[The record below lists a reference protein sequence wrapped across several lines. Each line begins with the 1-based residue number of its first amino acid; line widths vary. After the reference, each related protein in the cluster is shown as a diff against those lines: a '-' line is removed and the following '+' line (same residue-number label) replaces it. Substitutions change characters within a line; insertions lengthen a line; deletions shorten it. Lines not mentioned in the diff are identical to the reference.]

1 MTGIAS
7 AMRPLS
13 RDCDAVTVPN
23 GEKVT
28 LNEGDKVRVVQELG
42 GSFTVKTDYG
52 NLMRVDGMDADALGR
67 ELPKEL
73 ADRIARDEE
82 RAKGP
87 FSIDYVEE
95 ALHEVYDP
103 EIPVS
108 IVDLGLVYRVDEVM
122 LDDGKRRIEIDMT
135 MTSPGCG
142 MGDVLTADAKKATE
156 AVPGVDEAEVKMVF
170 TPPWGAHRMTDAVKL
185 QLGLL

>member
-1 MTGIAS
+1 MSIAS

-23 GEKVT
+23 GEPVVLK
-28 LNEGDKVRVVQELG
+28 EGEQVRVVQELG

-52 NLMRVDGMDADALGR
+52 NLMRVAGIDADALGR
-67 ELPKEL
+67 ELPQEVAAK
-73 ADRIARDEE
+73 IQRDAE
-82 RAKGP
+82 RAAGP

-95 ALHEVYDP
+95 ALGEVYDP

-108 IVDLGLVYRVDEVM
+108 IVELGLVYRIDEVM
-122 LDDGKRRIEIDMT
+122 LNDGRRRIEVDMT

-156 AVPGVDEAEVKMVF
+156 AVPGVDEVEVNLVF